1 MNIVVII
8 VYESVNKVLV
18 ALSSCDHNNVHN
30 KIKVHKGV
38 YIEQERERASLIVS
52 ATNEAPLQALLCVRT
67 YYT

>member
-8 VYESVNKVLV
+8 VNESVNKVLV

-38 YIEQERERASLIVS
+38 YIESSMREERL
-52 ATNEAPLQALLCVRT
+52 
-67 YYT
+67 